1 MFHPVGTG
9 PYKFVEWKQ
18 TDYLKGAKNENY
30 WRPGLP
36 KIDTITWVP
45 VVDNNA
51 RSAMMRTGEAH
62 FTFPVPYEQ
71 AAVLE
76 KDEHLKL
83 VAAPSIV
90 TRYLN
95 MNMLQKPFDDL
106 RVRQAINYAIN
117 KEALAKV
124 AFSGYAFPRKAR
136 CRRASTMPS
145 SLVLGRT
152 TPRRLRNCLPKP
164 DIPMVSR
171 RRCGPLTTTP
181 PARR

>member
-1 MFHPVGTG
+1 MRLNGGLMTTPCAIAERRTILNVLNELSASAPIGSKGTL
-9 PYKFVEWKQ
+9 YACLLY
-18 TDYLKGAKNENY
+18 TS
-30 WRPGLP
+30 
-36 KIDTITWVP
+36 WVP

-124 AFSGYAFPRKAR
+124 AFSGYAFPSEGPLPQGVDYA
-136 CRRASTMPS
+136 CLLYTS
-145 SLVLGRT
+145 V
-152 TPRRLRNCLPKP
+152 RLR
-164 DIPMVSR
+164 DQ
-171 RRCGPLTTTP
+171 
-181 PARR
+181 